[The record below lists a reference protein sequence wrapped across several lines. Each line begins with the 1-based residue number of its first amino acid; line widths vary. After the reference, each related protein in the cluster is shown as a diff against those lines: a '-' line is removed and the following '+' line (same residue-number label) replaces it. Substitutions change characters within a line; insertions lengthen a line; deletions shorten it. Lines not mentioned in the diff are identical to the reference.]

1 MAINPLQILGKV
13 GKGLATYVGLGGV
26 AATSVALEGY
36 DLSGLLE
43 QVLEILR
50 ALSALVAALGFGR
63 KTGYAANE

>member
-1 MAINPLQILGKV
+1 MAINPLRILGKV

-26 AATSVALEGY
+26 AATTVALEGY

-43 QVLEILR
+43 QVLETLR

-63 KTGYAANE
+63 KAGYAANE